1 MVWGVASCVSLCVR
15 CFFPASCPCPCLT
28 PALLLPSPVCTAY
41 IWSEQWTGLQQISML
56 DPLYPARFQ
65 SIPSP
70 PLSLFLPFLPL
81 LQAFLILIAARG
93 LLMTH
98 LYHPCLYIASLFAQL
113 DTVPGGDCKLAGIQ
127 SLFALNGH
135 VRARFWCWKLAA
147 WSISSLPNSFTI
159 GCVNIFCSA
168 VEQLLVLLY
177 QCEQV
182 SMQLWKN
189 NPGRSRRWNSVNTG
203 PWLLWGTVLCR
214 ARPADI
220 FQNHVVHGWYNFQR

>member
-1 MVWGVASCVSLCVR
+1 MGCGLVCLAVCPLLLP
-15 CFFPASCPCPCLT
+15 CFVPMPLPHSCPT
-28 PALLLPSPVCTAY
+28 PALPSLHRLYLVRAMNRTPADFY
-41 IWSEQWTGLQQISML
+41 ARS
-56 DPLYPARFQ
+56 LYPARFQ

-135 VRARFWCWKLAA
+135 VRARF
-147 WSISSLPNSFTI
+147 
-159 GCVNIFCSA
+159 
-168 VEQLLVLLY
+168 
-177 QCEQV
+177 
-182 SMQLWKN
+182 
-189 NPGRSRRWNSVNTG
+189 
-203 PWLLWGTVLCR
+203 
-214 ARPADI
+214 
-220 FQNHVVHGWYNFQR
+220 